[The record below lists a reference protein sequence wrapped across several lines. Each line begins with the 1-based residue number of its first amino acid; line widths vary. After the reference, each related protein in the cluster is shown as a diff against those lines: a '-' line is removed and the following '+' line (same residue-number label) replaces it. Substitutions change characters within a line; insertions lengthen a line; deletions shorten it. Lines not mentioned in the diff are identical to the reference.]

1 MRAGQSR
8 TASALEACANVLI
21 GYGIAVAAQLAIFPW
36 FGVHLPLG
44 DNMLIGAA
52 FTIVSLA
59 RSYALR
65 RLFNLLMLRKEAAA

>member
-1 MRAGQSR
+1 MRVGQSR
-8 TASALEACANVLI
+8 AASALESCANVLI
-21 GYGIAVAAQLAIFPW
+21 GYAIAVAAQLVIFPW

-59 RSYALR
+59 RSYVLR
-65 RLFNLLMLRKEAAA
+65 RLFNLLMLRMAA